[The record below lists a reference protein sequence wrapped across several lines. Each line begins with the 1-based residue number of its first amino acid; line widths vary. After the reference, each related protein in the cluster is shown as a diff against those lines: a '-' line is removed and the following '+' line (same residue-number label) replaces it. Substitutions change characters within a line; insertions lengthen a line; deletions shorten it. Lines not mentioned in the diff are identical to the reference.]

1 MCVLNQ
7 EEVMHAIT
15 EFNSPINLATDYLT
29 HSQFE
34 HINDPQ
40 VMPAIV
46 AVINGL
52 WGTLILENR
61 LTIISRSLQANWQG
75 IQNSLNRLHGLR
87 TLYQG
92 ASPAEIGEILDV
104 ARLVFPYILAP
115 PNLPPIP
122 VNYVFATKFFHWCAR
137 EYFPITDNRRS
148 RPAINGF
155 QIRNAVP
162 AADIVPPNP
171 PAPGDGLGPYVD
183 DYRRWITFYRN
194 LFATN
199 ANMLPKLW
207 VHDRLTQPNRRLRV
221 ENTLL
226 RILDKYF
233 YIRGRP
239 APGGLAIPP
248 GVPEPE

>member
-7 EEVMHAIT
+7 EEVMRAIT
-15 EFNSPINLATDYLT
+15 EFNNPINLATDYLT
-29 HSQFE
+29 HTQFE

-40 VMPAIV
+40 VIPAMV
-46 AVINGL
+46 TVINGL
-52 WGTLILENR
+52 WGTNIQGNHP
-61 LTIISRSLQANWQG
+61 TIISGSLQANWEV
-75 IQNSLNRLHGLR
+75 IQNCLNRLHGVH

-92 ASPAEIGEILDV
+92 ADNIEIGLILDV
-104 ARLVFPYILAP
+104 ARQVFPFILTP
-115 PNLPPIP
+115 PGLPQIN

-148 RPAINGF
+148 RPAINGL
-155 QIRNAVP
+155 QTRNAVP
-162 AADIVPPNP
+162 AGDIVPLNP
-171 PAPGDGLGPYVD
+171 PAPADGLQPYFD

-207 VHDRLTQPNRRLRV
+207 VHDRLTQANPRLRV

-233 YIRGRP
+233 YIQGGL
-239 APGGLAIPP
+239 APGGAVPGGQAIQP
-248 GVPEPE
+248 G